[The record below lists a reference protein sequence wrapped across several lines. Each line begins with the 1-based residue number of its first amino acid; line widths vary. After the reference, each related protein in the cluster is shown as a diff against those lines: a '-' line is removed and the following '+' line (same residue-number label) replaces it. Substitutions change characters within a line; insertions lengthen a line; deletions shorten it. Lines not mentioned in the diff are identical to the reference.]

1 MPRSHAAQVRAAF
14 EAVSANGKPAWNYDG
29 RQLQAIGKPVNLANG
44 VKALQDLGYVLET
57 SRKGSIYTVDT
68 WKHPVPHG
76 PHGFTRYFQIMHNAI
91 EVLVDT
97 TPVNQGK

>member
-1 MPRSHAAQVRAAF
+1 MAKSHAAQVRQAF
-14 EAVSANGKPAWNYDG
+14 GAVSANGKAAWNYDG
-29 RQLQAIGKPVNLANG
+29 RQLQAIGKPANLANG

-68 WKHPVPHG
+68 WKHPVLVG
-76 PHGFTRYFQIMHNAI
+76 PIGFTRYFQIAHNSI

-97 TPVNQGK
+97 TPVNQSK